1 MSGNGVPLPKETYGM
16 ISTVML
22 STVASIA
29 DERLIDGLVRDK
41 EDDGPIEVR
50 KDLCLDSIVKV
61 FEHVIHKMDADAG
74 SWKVFRP
81 ELICAMHMVAHVR
94 NLILLITDNDA
105 EIHKAV
111 YTVARENGLSLDEC
125 EIVYSGVNSVR
136 KQFADVISGEVRCLL
151 CGSKKIRF
159 NQHDFDKCC
168 VDKDYNDTNYKP
180 TLQWL
185 LSGFNSPY
193 MS

>member
-1 MSGNGVPLPKETYGM
+1 MSSNGVPTPKETYGM
-16 ISTVML
+16 ISTVIL

-41 EDDGPIEVR
+41 EDDGPVEVR
-50 KDLCLDSIVKV
+50 KTLCLDSVVKV
-61 FEHVIHKMDADAG
+61 FEHVIHKMDASG
-74 SWKVFRP
+74 SSWKIHRP
-81 ELICAMHMVAHVR
+81 ELITDMHMVAHVR

-111 YTVARENGLSLDEC
+111 YAITKENGLSLDES
-125 EIVYSGVNSVR
+125 EIVYSGVNRVR
-136 KQFADVISGEVRCLL
+136 EQFADVISAEVRCLL

-168 VDKDYNDTNYKP
+168 VDRDYNETNYKP

-193 MS
+193 VS

>member
-41 EDDGPIEVR
+41 EDDGPVEVR
-50 KDLCLDSIVKV
+50 KTLCLDSIVKV
-61 FEHVIHKMDADAG
+61 FEHVIHTMDANG
-74 SWKVFRP
+74 RSRKIFRP
-81 ELICAMHMVAHVR
+81 ELITAMHMVALVR
-94 NLILLITDNDA
+94 DLILLITDNDA

-125 EIVYSGVNSVR
+125 EIVYSGVDKVR
-136 KQFADVISGEVRCLL
+136 EQFADIISGEIRCLL
-151 CGSKKIRF
+151 CASKKIRF

-168 VDKDYNDTNYKP
+168 VDRDYNETSYKP
-180 TLQWL
+180 TLHWL
-185 LSGFNSPY
+185 LLGFNSPY